1 MHAPDSAAEDPRGD
15 SADAADDPADDTAE
29 QIAALLDGL
38 VRRQRRAGRGS
49 LEALGVEV
57 TQGQMRVLRTLG
69 HAENP
74 LRISEL
80 ANQLGIVPRSATS
93 VVDDL
98 EEAGLVARKPDP
110 GDRRATLVDL
120 TPAGGHVL
128 ARIRRSRRDAMVA
141 MVERL
146 DADERTDLLR
156 LLGRLAEDESCA
168 GRPGH

>member
-1 MHAPDSAAEDPRGD
+1 M
-15 SADAADDPADDTAE
+15 DAPADDTAE
-29 QIAALLDGL
+29 QIAALLEGL

-57 TQGQMRVLRTLG
+57 TQGQMRVLRILG
-69 HAENP
+69 HAGKP

-110 GDRRATLVDL
+110 DDRRATLVGL
-120 TPAGGHVL
+120 TSAGGQVL

-146 DADERTDLLR
+146 DADERADLLR
-156 LLGRLAEDESCA
+156 LLARLAEGDGCA
-168 GRPGH
+168 DRPATAGNH